1 MEGFGQKILR
11 IVHTLVLPTL
21 FSARKSLHPLLWPV
35 REALFEK
42 GYFLT
47 TKFLASVFTNG

>member
-47 TKFLASVFTNG
+47 TKSLASVFTNG